1 MLAMLAICT
10 STPTRPPT
18 RPPTLPPSRPLPPSP
33 SLALQDWEQEEVD
46 AYAIFEAGMAA
57 LQGPAGGR
65 STGAASK
72 MLRQRGRGPGAPAG
86 AAQPSASQR
95 RLAKNKLG
103 QSGWALP
110 GERCQKI
117 SMPDC
122 LTYIVASC

>member
-1 MLAMLAICT
+1 M
-10 STPTRPPT
+10 
-18 RPPTLPPSRPLPPSP
+18 
-33 SLALQDWEQEEVD
+33 D

-57 LQGPAGGR
+57 LQGAGGP
-65 STGAASK
+65 TAASK